1 MKTLTFACAACAL
14 AAANAGTV
22 AWYSMTGTAGTRSV
36 YTEHV
41 TNRANPGA
49 LDLIPGTIWSATP
62 IIGSGYNDTQ
72 KNARTP
78 IYTNAFPSAWSLYDP
93 VSGVSFTNET
103 AFAFRYGDPSNYN
116 SGSFAYVENDSAL
129 HLSSFTVE
137 FFVKF
142 PLGYSNIYNALAVMP
157 AFMPCKNADSWGVR
171 AINAT
176 TLQARFTPPQE
187 IEPGSTLT
195 GNIEMNVTAANLC
208 DGMWHHVALTFDDS
222 SKTAKLYFDYDLKAS
237 RVLEFTPWY
246 TDNADCRMT
255 LGASVETVQNAVCDI
270 DEFRLS
276 DATLPVEQF
285 LRFRA
290 ADRSLLRPDTAFCFA
305 MDCEEPWF
313 GATNRVNNLVD
324 GATCFG
330 LKTFKLLTGD
340 AESMTASSAV
350 PAATLHPSITS
361 GVSCTN
367 AVSTYNT
374 YEGSAGG
381 SFISVVDPSDMFRT
395 NSFTVECFFKGDGS
409 INTWTPLLRRPGGGN
424 VQMNLGFGSTSGIL
438 SQTLLDEDG
447 TTTSTF
453 TGGTTMNDGQWHH
466 AALVVDQERK
476 LAMLYCDYQLLRS
489 GSIKGNLCVKKGD
502 IWIGGTTSATFKGWL
517 DTFRVSLSA
526 LRPSEFV
533 TADHVSGAT
542 LGWARY
548 ETPGAVDSPSPMIA
562 LTGGTCV
569 AGDGG
574 AAPAVTQAT
583 VPKRF
588 LADGAAAQTS
598 FANDGSLSFAN
609 GYIAYQENP
618 VLGIFSDESLTVE
631 FFMKAAVQPVNTPFV
646 RSRSKLDTV
655 GSDPIFAISAGTT
668 SRWTQMRLL
677 LRRASDWSTIAM
689 GVSIELTLCDEQ
701 WHHVALSLA
710 RRESTNTVVTLY
722 KDYEPAFTTNLPGVV
737 SLETG
742 KGNVVFGGLAGNG
755 LCYTGL
761 MDELRITR
769 GELDESGFLRGCGMK
784 GMYFIVR

>member
-1 MKTLTFACAACAL
+1 MKMKTLIFACAAGAL

-22 AWYSMTGTAGTRSV
+22 AWYSMNGTVGTRSV
-36 YTEHV
+36 YTEPV
-41 TNRANPGA
+41 PNRANPGT
-49 LDLIPGTIWSATP
+49 LDLIPGSIWSSTP
-62 IIGSGYNDTQ
+62 IIGDGYNDDQ
-72 KNARTP
+72 KNVRAP

-93 VSGVSFTNET
+93 VSGASFTNET
-103 AFAFRYGDPSNYN
+103 AFAFRNGDQTAA
-116 SGSFAYVENDSAL
+116 GSFAYVENDAAL

-142 PLGYSNIYNALAVMP
+142 PAGYSGVYNALAVMP
-157 AFMPCKNADSWGVR
+157 AFMPCRNADAWGVR
-171 AINAT
+171 VTGTT

-187 IEPGSTLT
+187 EIAPNSTLT
-195 GNIEMNVTAANLC
+195 GNVEMSATIGNLF
-208 DGMWHHVALTFDDS
+208 DGLWHHVALTFDDS
-222 SKTAKLYFDYDLKAS
+222 SKTAKLYYDYELKFTK
-237 RVLEFTPWY
+237 VLTFTPWY
-246 TDNADCRMT
+246 TDNPDCRLS
-255 LGASVETVQNAVCDI
+255 LGASVETQQNSVCDM

-276 DATLPVEQF
+276 DTALPVDQF

-290 ADRSLLRPDTAFCFA
+290 ADRSLVRPDTAFCFA
-305 MDCEEPWF
+305 MDCEKPWF
-313 GATNRVNNLVD
+313 GSTNRVNNIVD
-324 GATCFG
+324 GASFFG
-330 LKTFKLLTGD
+330 MKSFKMLSGD
-340 AESMTASSAV
+340 VESMTASSAV

-361 GVSCTN
+361 DVSCTN

-381 SFISVVDPSDMFRT
+381 SYISVADATDMFRT
-395 NSFTVECFFKGDGS
+395 NSFTVECFFKGDGN
-409 INTWTPLLRRPGGGN
+409 INTWTPLLRRPGGRN
-424 VQMNLGFGSTSGIL
+424 VQMNLGFGTPSGVL
-438 SQTLLDEDG
+438 SQTLLDEDESS
-447 TTTSTF
+447 TSTF
-453 TGGTTMNDGQWHH
+453 TGAESMNDGKWHH
-466 AALVVDQERK
+466 AALVVDQARK
-476 LAMLYCDYQLLRS
+476 LALLYCDYQLLRS

-502 IWIGGTTSATFKGWL
+502 IWIGGASTATFKGWL

-533 TADHVSGAT
+533 TSAHVSGAT

-548 ETPGAVDSPSPMIA
+548 ETPGVVDSAAPMMS

-588 LADGAAAQTS
+588 LADGVAAQTS
-598 FANDGSLSFAN
+598 LANDGSLSFAN
-609 GYIAYQENP
+609 GYVEYPENP
-618 VLGIFSDESLTVE
+618 VLGIFADESLTVE
-631 FFMKAAVQPVNTPFV
+631 FFMKAAVQPINTPYV
-646 RSRSKLDTV
+646 RSRSRLDA
-655 GSDPIFAISAGTT
+655 GSDPIFALTAGTT
-668 SRWTQMRLL
+668 SRLTQIRVLF
-677 LRRASDWSTIAM
+677 RRTSDWSTVPL
-689 GVSIELTLCDEQ
+689 GTSINLTLCDEK

-710 RRESTNTVVTLY
+710 RQDFTNTVVTVY
-722 KDYEPAFTTNLPGVV
+722 KDYEPAFTTNLPGIV

-769 GELDESGFLRGCGMK
+769 GELDASEFLRGCGMK